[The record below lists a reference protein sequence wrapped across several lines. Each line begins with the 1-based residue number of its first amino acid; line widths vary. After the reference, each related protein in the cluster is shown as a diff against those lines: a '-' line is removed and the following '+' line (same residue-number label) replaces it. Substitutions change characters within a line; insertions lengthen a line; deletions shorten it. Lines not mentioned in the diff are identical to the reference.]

1 MIVCFKSLQC
11 LNAPL
16 LISSTLTKSSTPE
29 SLEFSKALAPIFVTL
44 AKSILVIE
52 EFKNALS
59 PISVTFLRF
68 NVFPS
73 LKQVVFMN
81 ASSLILVIVSEK
93 SKSNEESHE
102 TKFCFPKSVMLFR
115 LIFLKLT
122 FLNVLFPNEVN
133 LLSNKICSIYIV
145 FEPIDEFH
153 IFSSNESIVDVN
165 FKLTKRLNVLL
176 RP

>member
-1 MIVCFKSLQC
+1 
-11 LNAPL
+11 
-16 LISSTLTKSSTPE
+16 
-29 SLEFSKALAPIFVTL
+29 
-44 AKSILVIE
+44 
-52 EFKNALS
+52 
-59 PISVTFLRF
+59 
-68 NVFPS
+68 
-73 LKQVVFMN
+73 
-81 ASSLILVIVSEK
+81 
-93 SKSNEESHE
+93 
-102 TKFCFPKSVMLFR
+102 MLFR

-133 LLSNKICSIYIV
+133 LLSNKICSTYIV